1 MSRRGLRGPGL
12 EQGEG
17 HDNPGMHLRPETRMP
32 GQPLRRRRALAGLVA
47 LAVFWLGMGAAA
59 AAAKVDDAVDLA
71 TATAVPTGMT
81 RSSGLAVAAG
91 GAAAVDAQPAPA
103 DPAPAGVAEQLRQ
116 WLSNPR
122 AVALA
127 PGLYLQ
133 STVAA
138 LHAQGQALARLPM
151 ALPQA
156 RAALRSPEAWCLLLL
171 LHPNVWR
178 CEVASSGQ
186 GQTTLQIL
194 MGQQRVAV
202 IGSTHTLN
210 LAWKVT
216 RDDESGL
223 SLELM
228 AEQGPL
234 GTRDYR
240 IGARLEAL
248 DETHSALALRF
259 SNAFTRS
266 GLWLAELYVNT
277 AGRHRI
283 GFTVESVDANGQ
295 AVYVRGLRGSVERN
309 TMRFHLAVQSWLS
322 VQSLPAARRIP
333 RAIEAWFDAS
343 EQYAAQLHEIEREEY
358 VQMKLQQ
365 YGQHAKAVGPGAKV
379 RHDPGVTGPRPPAE
393 ETLASARS
401 HTGIVDDGPGSPR
414 LRGLPSSTGASL
426 H

>member
-1 MSRRGLRGPGL
+1 
-12 EQGEG
+12 
-17 HDNPGMHLRPETRMP
+17 MP

-59 AAAKVDDAVDLA
+59 ASAAAASAAKVDDAIDQA
-71 TATAVPTGMT
+71 TATAVVPTGTT
-81 RSSGLAVAAG
+81 RSSGLVVAAG

-103 DPAPAGVAEQLRQ
+103 DPAPAGVADQLRQ

-122 AVALA
+122 AAALA

-178 CEVASSGQ
+178 CEVAESGQ

-322 VQSLPAARRIP
+322 VQSLPAARRVP

-343 EQYAAQLHEIEREEY
+343 EQYAAQLHEIERQEY

-365 YGQHAKAVGPGAKV
+365 YGQHVKAVGPGAKV
-379 RHDPGVTGPRPPAE
+379 RHDPGVSGERPLAE
-393 ETLASARS
+393 QMVAAACSHAGVVDEGLGSSRPQGLRS
-401 HTGIVDDGPGSPR
+401 SP
-414 LRGLPSSTGASL
+414 GASL

>member
-1 MSRRGLRGPGL
+1 
-12 EQGEG
+12 
-17 HDNPGMHLRPETRMP
+17 MP

-71 TATAVPTGMT
+71 TATAVVSTGTT
-81 RSSGLAVAAG
+81 RSSRLVVAAG

-103 DPAPAGVAEQLRQ
+103 DPAPAGVADQLRQ

-122 AVALA
+122 AAALA

-178 CEVASSGQ
+178 CEVAGSGQ

-202 IGSTHTLN
+202 IGSTHALN

-343 EQYAAQLHEIEREEY
+343 EQYAAQLHEIERQEY

-365 YGQHAKAVGPGAKV
+365 YGQHVKAVGPGAKV
-379 RHDPGVTGPRPPAE
+379 RHDPGVSGERPLAE
-393 ETLASARS
+393 QMVAAARS
-401 HTGIVDDGPGSPR
+401 PAGIVDEGLGSSRPQG
-414 LRGLPSSTGASL
+414 LRSSPGASL